1 MDLTNEE
8 KKSIAMQHAKGTML
22 NIFNLQMSL
31 AEENALTNPDQS
43 IIDSINKQISEFQKK
58 LDVMTNEI
66 QSLDA
71 AIAAEQT
78 QG

>member
-8 KKSIAMQHAKGTML
+8 KKSIAMQHAKGTMINL
-22 NIFNLQMSL
+22 FNLEMSL
-31 AEENALTNPDQS
+31 AEENAVDNPDKS
-43 IIDSINKQISEFQKK
+43 TIDNINKQMAEFQKK
-58 LDVMTNEI
+58 LDAMTAEI
-66 QSLDA
+66 NSLDA